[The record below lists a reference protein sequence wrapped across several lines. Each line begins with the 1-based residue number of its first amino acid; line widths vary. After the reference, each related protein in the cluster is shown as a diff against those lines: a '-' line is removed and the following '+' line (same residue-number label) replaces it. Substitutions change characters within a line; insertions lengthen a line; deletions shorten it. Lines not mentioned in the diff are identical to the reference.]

1 MQKTLEKEV
10 KSLRCEVVELKT
22 KNTQLETQAEQLET
36 QTERL
41 ETKLQHVIEEREAII
56 QLYLDAQR
64 QAFGKKSERFVDSQQ
79 MPLFDKGSDQADQES
94 ESAQEDTEDIT
105 YTRRK
110 RKSRQADL
118 DALPQ
123 REEIIAAEESEKI
136 CSCGDQKQLIG
147 YEKKRILN

>member
-10 KSLRCEVVELKT
+10 KSLRCEVAELKT
-22 KNTQLETQAEQLET
+22 KNGQ
-36 QTERL
+36 L
-41 ETKLQHVIEEREAII
+41 ETKLQYVIEDREAII
-56 QLYLDAQR
+56 QSYLDAQR